1 MLVQDS
7 KLLGGFT
14 QFCVIDSLSASNLCQ
29 VEQINQNNV
38 PDNRKCPQNIKFFLT
53 EGLFEIRDNQC
64 KGSQLHLT

>member
-14 QFCVIDSLSASNLCQ
+14 RFCVIDSLSASNLCQ

-38 PDNRKCPQNIKFFLT
+38 PDNRKCPQNIKTLSSFW
-53 EGLFEIRDNQC
+53 EKVCSR
-64 KGSQLHLT
+64 